1 MAGGI
6 LNENPSG
13 STIPSKFHKFNKLP
27 TQVAVDNQGNVR
39 CDFPFDHLS
48 LMKEIRLLK
57 ISTLNVNVVVEKPTT
72 TEDDDASS
80 PVFGERHKSDVT
92 HVSETDTSKQGV
104 ADSTDGGEGGDALV
118 PYNTTSGDEV
128 GDGNA
133 DANGSVDQVVDSQL
147 TSSENTVEVPDTTGS
162 GNEDADG
169 HLADDDLTQENDLT
183 LTEGNQESNKTPN
196 YDENEEPVDTS
207 TQNTSPEDVDEAVD
221 TSKQNTS
228 PEDVDEAVDTSTQN
242 KSPEDVEKD
251 EAVDSSTQTTSPEDV
266 DNDQPSGNSAQ
277 AQSTVVVVKGAH
289 ASQGQG
295 GDKPIQLVVQSNI
308 SGVVRKIT
316 NRFKHY
322 SKTLK
327 NVKININSSPVVS
340 LEKTTSVCAVSKQ
353 LDMKASV
360 AGCENGNGNKKIKIY
375 VDEEL
380 QMEKELMKIAK
391 TPGLS
396 KGSEIG

>member
-13 STIPSKFHKFNKLP
+13 STPSKFHKFNKLP

-39 CDFPFDHLS
+39 RDFPFDHLS
-48 LMKEIRLLK
+48 SMKEIQLLK
-57 ISTLNVNVVVEKPTT
+57 ISTLNVNVVIEKPTT
-72 TEDDDASS
+72 TEEEDDVSS
-80 PVFGERHKSDVT
+80 PVFGKRHESDVT
-92 HVSETDTSKQGV
+92 HVSETDTSKQGI

-133 DANGSVDQVVDSQL
+133 DANGSVDQVGDSQL
-147 TSSENTVEVPDTTGS
+147 TSSEHTVEVPDTTGS
-162 GNEDADG
+162 GDEDADG

-196 YDENEEPVDTS
+196 YDENEEPVDSS
-207 TQNTSPEDVDEAVD
+207 TQNTSPEDVE
-221 TSKQNTS
+221 K
-228 PEDVDEAVDTSTQN
+228 DEAVDTSTQN

-295 GDKPIQLVVQSNI
+295 GDKQVQLVVQSNI
-308 SGVVRKIT
+308 SGVVRQIT

-360 AGCENGNGNKKIKIY
+360 TGCENGNGNKKIKIY
-375 VDEEL
+375 VDDEL

-391 TPGLS
+391 TPGPS

>member
-1 MAGGI
+1 
-6 LNENPSG
+6 
-13 STIPSKFHKFNKLP
+13 
-27 TQVAVDNQGNVR
+27 
-39 CDFPFDHLS
+39 
-48 LMKEIRLLK
+48 MKEIWLLK

-72 TEDDDASS
+72 TEEEDDVSS
-80 PVFGERHKSDVT
+80 PVFGKRHESDVT

-162 GNEDADG
+162 GDEDADG

-196 YDENEEPVDTS
+196 YDENEDPVDSS
-207 TQNTSPEDVDEAVD
+207 TQNTSPEDV
-221 TSKQNTS
+221 
-228 PEDVDEAVDTSTQN
+228 
-242 KSPEDVEKD
+242 EK
-251 EAVDSSTQTTSPEDV
+251 
-266 DNDQPSGNSAQ
+266 DQPSGNSAQ

-295 GDKPIQLVVQSNI
+295 GDKQVKLVVQSNI

-327 NVKININSSPVVS
+327 NVKVNINSSPVVS
-340 LEKTTSVCAVSKQ
+340 LEKKTTSACAVSKQ

-360 AGCENGNGNKKIKIY
+360 TGCENGNGNKKIKIY
-375 VDEEL
+375 VDDEL

-391 TPGLS
+391 TPGPS

>member
-1 MAGGI
+1 
-6 LNENPSG
+6 
-13 STIPSKFHKFNKLP
+13 
-27 TQVAVDNQGNVR
+27 
-39 CDFPFDHLS
+39 
-48 LMKEIRLLK
+48 MKEIRLLK

-72 TEDDDASS
+72 TEEDDDASS

-162 GNEDADG
+162 GDEDADG

-196 YDENEEPVDTS
+196 YDENEEPVDSS

-251 EAVDSSTQTTSPEDV
+251 EAVDSSTQTKSPEDV
-266 DNDQPSGNSAQ
+266 D
-277 AQSTVVVVKGAH
+277 
-289 ASQGQG
+289 
-295 GDKPIQLVVQSNI
+295 
-308 SGVVRKIT
+308 
-316 NRFKHY
+316 
-322 SKTLK
+322 
-327 NVKININSSPVVS
+327 KINHQVTPH
-340 LEKTTSVCAVSKQ
+340 KH
-353 LDMKASV
+353 KA
-360 AGCENGNGNKKIKIY
+360 
-375 VDEEL
+375 
-380 QMEKELMKIAK
+380 QWWW
-391 TPGLS
+391 
-396 KGSEIG
+396 

>member
-13 STIPSKFHKFNKLP
+13 STPSKFHKFNKLP

-39 CDFPFDHLS
+39 RDFPFDHLS
-48 LMKEIRLLK
+48 SMKEIRLLK

-72 TEDDDASS
+72 TEEEDDVSS
-80 PVFGERHKSDVT
+80 PVFGKRHESDVT
-92 HVSETDTSKQGV
+92 HVSETDTSKQGI

-133 DANGSVDQVVDSQL
+133 DANGSVDQVGDSQL
-147 TSSENTVEVPDTTGS
+147 TSSEHTVEVPDTTGS
-162 GNEDADG
+162 GDEDADG

-196 YDENEEPVDTS
+196 YDEIEEPVDSS
-207 TQNTSPEDVDEAVD
+207 TQNTSPEDVE
-221 TSKQNTS
+221 K
-228 PEDVDEAVDTSTQN
+228 DEAVDTSTQN

-251 EAVDSSTQTTSPEDV
+251 EAVDSSTQNTSPEDV

-295 GDKPIQLVVQSNI
+295 GDKQVQLVVQSNI

-360 AGCENGNGNKKIKIY
+360 TGCENGNGNKKIKIY
-375 VDEEL
+375 VDDEL

-391 TPGLS
+391 TPGPS

>member
-13 STIPSKFHKFNKLP
+13 STPSKFHKFNKLP
-27 TQVAVDNQGNVR
+27 TQVAVDNRGNVR
-39 CDFPFDHLS
+39 HDFPFDHLS
-48 LMKEIRLLK
+48 SMKEIRLLK

-72 TEDDDASS
+72 TEEEDDVSS
-80 PVFGERHKSDVT
+80 PVFGKRNESDVT

-162 GNEDADG
+162 GDEDADG

-196 YDENEEPVDTS
+196 YDENEDPVDSS
-207 TQNTSPEDVDEAVD
+207 TQNTSPEDVDNDEDPVD
-221 TSKQNTS
+221 SSTQNTS
-228 PEDVDEAVDTSTQN
+228 PEDV
-242 KSPEDVEKD
+242 EK
-251 EAVDSSTQTTSPEDV
+251 
-266 DNDQPSGNSAQ
+266 DQPSGNSAQ

-295 GDKPIQLVVQSNI
+295 GDKQVKLVVQSNI

-340 LEKTTSVCAVSKQ
+340 LEKKTTSACAVSKQ

-360 AGCENGNGNKKIKIY
+360 TGCENGNGNKKIKIY
-375 VDEEL
+375 VDDEL
-380 QMEKELMKIAK
+380 QMEKELMKIAT
-391 TPGLS
+391 TPGPS